1 MSSLLL
7 MIFIIS
13 IWSSFLFYDKN
24 LGLSVILFI
33 LPLLIFIY
41 RTLLQNNK
49 NINKKGF
56 IFIIPIILLALTYLI
71 FNNLFFRALNPLI
84 IFILFILMYI
94 YTLKPTFN
102 IKELINDIVYITFE
116 PLSRFGNIARLL
128 KLSLEEK
135 IKLSTETKKKLKSLL
150 IVLPITVVILM
161 LLSSADA
168 IFGNIFTNLYSYI
181 NKQSI
186 SNILSEIIARLVGI
200 TILFFYLSATINFL
214 LYNYKKTKTIEK
226 TFSKAKDSYT
236 IKLLLT
242 VLNII
247 YIIFDIIQIRS
258 LILHH
263 IAMDITYAEYAR
275 QGFFQLMFVS
285 FINLVIILISKQFKN
300 KKDKSSTKYINF
312 MNVLMLFLTFII
324 IVSSFMRMY
333 MYESEY
339 GYSLLRLLVYFTLIT
354 ETILL
359 IPTIRYIFNPKYNIV
374 KSYLIIITIIYVII
388 NFINVDYIIAYRNLN
403 RYYEKNDIDISYL
416 ENDYTDN
423 IDVLLK
429 LYNSTTDEQLK
440 LELKEYFK
448 SLDRDINGFQEFNLS
463 KYNAQKK
470 LKQFID

>member
-7 MIFIIS
+7 ITFIIS

-49 NINKKGF
+49 DINKKGF
-56 IFIIPIILLALTYLI
+56 IFMIPIILLALTYLI

-102 IKELINDIVYITFE
+102 IKELINDIVFITFE

-135 IKLSTETKKKLKSLL
+135 IKLSAKTKKRLKSLL

-186 SNILSEIIARLVGI
+186 GNILSEIIARLVGI
-200 TILFFYLSATINFL
+200 TILFFYLSATINFI
-214 LYNYKKTKTIEK
+214 LYNYKKTKTIES
-226 TFSKAKDSYT
+226 TSSKAKDSYT

-263 IAMDITYAEYAR
+263 ISMDITYAEYAR

-374 KSYLIIITIIYVII
+374 KSYLIIITTIYVII
-388 NFINVDYIIAYRNLN
+388 NFINVDYLIAYRNLN

-423 IDVLLK
+423 IDILLK

-470 LKQFID
+470 LEQFID

>member
-7 MIFIIS
+7 IIFIIS
-13 IWSSFLFYDKN
+13 IWSSLLFYDKN

-41 RTLLQNNK
+41 HALCQK
-49 NINKKGF
+49 GKDINKKGF
-56 IFIIPIILLALTYLI
+56 IFMLPIILLALTYLI
-71 FNNLFFRALNPLI
+71 FNNPFFRALNPLI

-94 YTLKPTFN
+94 YTLKPTFS
-102 IKELINDIVYITFE
+102 IKELITDIIFITFK
-116 PLSRFGNIARLL
+116 PLSCLGNITRLL
-128 KLSLEEK
+128 KHSVEEK
-135 IKLSTETKKKLKSLL
+135 IKVSAKAKKIIKSLL
-150 IVLPITVVILM
+150 IVLPITIVILI

-168 IFGNIFTNLYSYI
+168 IFGSIFSKFYNY
-181 NKQSI
+181 I
-186 SNILSEIIARLVGI
+186 SNKSIASIIFEIISRLVGI
-200 TILFFYLSATINFL
+200 LILFFYLSATINFL
-214 LYNYKKTKTIEK
+214 LYNYKNTKTLES
-226 TFSKAKDSYT
+226 TSSKSKDSYT

-247 YIIFDIIQIRS
+247 YIIFDIIQIKS

-263 IAMDITYAEYAR
+263 ISMDITYAEYAR

-285 FINLVIILISKQFKN
+285 FINLVIILISKQYKN
-300 KKDKSSTKYINF
+300 KKDQSSTKYINF
-312 MNVLMLFLTFII
+312 MSIAMVFLTFII
-324 IVSSFMRMY
+324 IISSFMRMY

-359 IPTIRYIFNPKYNIV
+359 IPTICYIFNNKYNIV
-374 KSYLIIITIIYVII
+374 KSYLAIITTIYIII

-403 RYYEKNDIDISYL
+403 RYYEKNDIDILYL

-423 IDVLLK
+423 VDVLLK
-429 LYNSTTDEQLK
+429 LYNSTTDKELK
-440 LELKEYFK
+440 LELETYFEL
-448 SLDRDINGFQEFNLS
+448 LDRNINGFQEFNLS

-470 LKQFID
+470 LKQFED